1 MKDFETTASGVE
13 GKLGGR
19 GIESKGKEL
28 KDMDNSV
35 VTVVGR
41 EYKGHNGNGKYNED
55 YITKR
60 L

>member
-1 MKDFETTASGVE
+1 ME

-19 GIESKGKEL
+19 GIKPKGKEL
-28 KDMDNSV
+28 MDMDNSV
-35 VTVVGR
+35 VVVGGR

>member
-1 MKDFETTASGVE
+1 ME